1 MIKHA
6 RLIVLSFISLP
17 STCLCWPQLQGART
31 CQWPGLS
38 KPTCE
43 LSGWFSCVTHIDMKK
58 SLGFHHTLHSCCV
71 FHKMSYDDGFYTTW
85 QANLND
91 TMLHFLRNIM
101 IYDIWLYYEYIMIGN
116 VVSVWWPVCALHLE
130 APRQVAF
137 LSHFGVRQ
145 DTDCQ
150 VAMAAVPFAPSHVI
164 GLYGFELC
172 QISGL
177 SFPCCRHDCLCM
189 RWTLHMYHM
198 PRPCLTLPYLRCQ
211 QIAILLHYHG
221 TAWMVGSKLSSF
233 FRLEAS
239 FGAGLSMEHDKLLQ
253 WASQV
258 PRVHVM

>member
-1 MIKHA
+1 M
-6 RLIVLSFISLP
+6 IVLSFVSLP
-17 STCLCWPQLQGART
+17 STCLCWSQLQGART

-150 VAMAAVPFAPSHVI
+150 VAMAAVPFARSHVI

-239 FGAGLSMEHDKLLQ
+239 FGTGLSMEHDKLLQ

>member
-1 MIKHA
+1 MN
-6 RLIVLSFISLP
+6 ISW
-17 STCLCWPQLQGART
+17 SVMWFQCGGQSVHCTSKRQGR
-31 CQWPGLS
+31 
-38 KPTCE
+38 
-43 LSGWFSCVTHIDMKK
+43 
-58 SLGFHHTLHSCCV
+58 
-71 FHKMSYDDGFYTTW
+71 
-85 QANLND
+85 
-91 TMLHFLRNIM
+91 LHFCRTLASGRTRTAKLR
-101 IYDIWLYYEYIMIGN
+101 WLLCRLLRVMS
-116 VVSVWWPVCALHLE
+116 SVCMALNW
-130 APRQVAF
+130 
-137 LSHFGVRQ
+137 
-145 DTDCQ
+145 
-150 VAMAAVPFAPSHVI
+150 
-164 GLYGFELC
+164 C

-258 PRVHVM
+258 PRLHVI